1 MILKRIKVNAGGFM
15 GINCYIIQHEET
27 KETMVIDPG
36 GSFEKIEEMLNV
48 IEAKVKYILLT
59 HCHGDHM
66 GAANLLR
73 DKFGGK
79 ILIHRF
85 DRAGLKNP
93 NVNLSSHI
101 GIGDVC
107 IEADARVDDGDVLHI
122 GDLKFKVIYTPGHTI
137 GSVSLYCE
145 EEKMLFSGDTLFR
158 GSWGR
163 TDLPTSNFKQI
174 VDSITNKLMIL
185 PEETIVYP
193 GHREINN
200 NKRGKTNIFG
210 AKSKRV

>member
-1 MILKRIKVNAGGFM
+1 
-15 GINCYIIQHEET
+15 
-27 KETMVIDPG
+27 
-36 GSFEKIEEMLNV
+36 
-48 IEAKVKYILLT
+48 
-59 HCHGDHM
+59 
-66 GAANLLR
+66 
-73 DKFGGK
+73 
-79 ILIHRF
+79 
-85 DRAGLKNP
+85 
-93 NVNLSSHI
+93 
-101 GIGDVC
+101 
-107 IEADARVDDGDVLHI
+107 
-122 GDLKFKVIYTPGHTI
+122 LKFKVIYTPGHTI

>member
-1 MILKRIKVNAGGFM
+1 MNIETIKVGALQT
-15 GINCYIIQHEET
+15 NCYILSCNGKT
-27 KETMVIDPG
+27 LVIDPG
-36 GSFEKIEEMLNV
+36 DDYYILKRYLMEKD
-48 IEAKVKYILLT
+48 IEA
-59 HCHGDHM
+59 
-66 GAANLLR
+66 
-73 DKFGGK
+73 
-79 ILIHRF
+79 ILITHGHE
-85 DRAGLKNP
+85 D
-93 NVNLSSHI
+93 HI
-101 GIGDVC
+101 GAVNSIV
-107 IEADARVDDGDVLHI
+107 DAHQVPVYSKQNLQEGKYEFGPFR
-122 GDLKFKVIYTPGHTI
+122 FEVIYTPGHTI